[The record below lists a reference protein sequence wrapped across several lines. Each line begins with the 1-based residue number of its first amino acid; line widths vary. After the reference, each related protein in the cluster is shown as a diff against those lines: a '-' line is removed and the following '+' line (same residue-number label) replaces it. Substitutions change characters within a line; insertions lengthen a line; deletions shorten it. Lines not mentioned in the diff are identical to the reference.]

1 MFDFLDNQKKV
12 AVIIVAGGS
21 GKRMNSPVPKQF
33 LMLNQKPVLAHAI
46 QPFNES
52 PRVHQMILV
61 VPEKDVT
68 YCQVDIVETY
78 QFHKVTNVVAGGS
91 ERIDS
96 VKKGLEA
103 IEETV
108 DYIAIHDGARPL
120 IHQEDIERV
129 FDKALE
135 TGGAILASQMTD
147 TVKKIEEKGEIVGT
161 LPRSELV
168 LAQTPQIFCAEW
180 LKNAY
185 RCFPPG
191 KVATDDASVLEC
203 AGYSVHTVCGKHVN
217 IKMTTSEDL
226 EIAAYILNRRSGENE
241 NRHRF

>member
-1 MFDFLDNQKKV
+1 MNNQNKI
-12 AVIIVAGGS
+12 AVIIVAGGG

-33 LMLNQKPVLAHAI
+33 LMVHKKPVLAHSI

-61 VPEKDVT
+61 VPEKDAE
-68 YCQVDIVETY
+68 YCRINIVERY
-78 QFHKVTNVVAGGS
+78 QFHKATKIVAGGS

-96 VKKGLEA
+96 VRKGLEA
-103 IEETV
+103 VEGKV

-135 TGGAILASQMTD
+135 TGGAILASRMTD
-147 TVKKIEEKGEIVGT
+147 TVKKIKGKGEVVGT
-161 LPRSELV
+161 LPRSELM

-185 RCFPPG
+185 QRFP
-191 KVATDDASVLEC
+191 KDKEATDDASVLEY

-217 IKMTTSEDL
+217 SKMTTSEDL
-226 EIAAYILNRRSGENE
+226 KFAAYILEQRSGEDE